1 MLVALG
7 INENLN
13 VSELQYGTWNIILLQ
28 RPWGFTGLKR
38 VLGISIKLLSILYI
52 MMILD
57 FFLLSAKLSHPNH
70 CPLLTA
76 ACPEAC

>member
-13 VSELQYGTWNIILLQ
+13 ASELQYGTWNIILL
-28 RPWGFTGLKR
+28 RRLWGFTGLKR
-38 VLGISIKLLSILYI
+38 LLGISIKLLSILYI

-57 FFLLSAKLSHPNH
+57 FFLLSAKLSHPKVFIMS
-70 CPLLTA
+70 LGLA
-76 ACPEAC
+76 VLR